1 MRKVIV
7 SSVQGGYH
15 TKKTFPCEL
24 MGMCRLLSQDSAR
37 RITEMGVGRILKV
50 KFRTMQKN
58 RNLNIPW
65 TTWPRRQRKW
75 MTSLLHKWLSSFL
88 DHTVNSCCICFSQII
103 TWLAG
108 QMRTFLKAFAGWS
121 SVLGV
126 LSECPWSVR
135 VVYRCGIRLQVSTH

>member
-15 TKKTFPCEL
+15 SKKIFPCEL

-37 RITEMGVGRILKV
+37 RKTEMGVGRILKV
-50 KFRTMQKN
+50 KFRTTQKN

-75 MTSLLHKWLSSFL
+75 LHFSASGSLLFLITLSILAVF
-88 DHTVNSCCICFSQII
+88 VFSQII

-126 LSECPWSVR
+126 LSDCPWSAR
-135 VVYRCGIRLQVSTH
+135 VVYRYGIRLQVSTI